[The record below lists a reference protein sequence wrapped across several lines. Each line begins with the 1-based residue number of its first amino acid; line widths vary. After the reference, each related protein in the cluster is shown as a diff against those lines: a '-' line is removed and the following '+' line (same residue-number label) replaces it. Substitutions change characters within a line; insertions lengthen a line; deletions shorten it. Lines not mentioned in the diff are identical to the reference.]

1 MQEPEL
7 ANSHKKLRT
16 TQHWFIPCP
25 NLSDDFKVMSLA
37 GGSGAAI
44 PAMQFSKL
52 PRPSEGTLSLK
63 RVKLTLKF
71 KHVPLAIYTRE
82 WTPSD

>member
-1 MQEPEL
+1 M
-7 ANSHKKLRT
+7 
-16 TQHWFIPCP
+16 II
-25 NLSDDFKVMSLA
+25 VSLA

-52 PRPSEGTLSLK
+52 PRSSEGTLSLK
-63 RVKLTLKF
+63 RVKMTLKF